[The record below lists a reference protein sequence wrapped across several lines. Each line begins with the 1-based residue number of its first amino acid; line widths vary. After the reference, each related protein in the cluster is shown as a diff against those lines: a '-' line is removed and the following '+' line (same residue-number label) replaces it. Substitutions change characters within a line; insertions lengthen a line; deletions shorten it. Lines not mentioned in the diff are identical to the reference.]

1 MKVFVHQVGL
11 MHHIVHPKKISCW
24 RDTSIGHGLQAIAKA
39 LDRTNNLASKK
50 VEIMKNIYEEL
61 EKMGVPDDRILDTYF
76 PWHKQKSGEAFFGS
90 SSSCLSKIVGENDE

>member
-1 MKVFVHQVGL
+1 
-11 MHHIVHPKKISCW
+11 
-24 RDTSIGHGLQAIAKA
+24 
-39 LDRTNNLASKK
+39 
-50 VEIMKNIYEEL
+50 MKNIYEEL